1 MTLALKGPRMRPS
14 HPKRAYGAA
23 VVLFLVLFLFF
34 GAFDRAGAPSTG
46 GPSHAAAQE
55 DETATEIPP
64 EIPTE
69 TPTDIPTEIPTEIP
83 TDIPTEFPTDIPTD
97 IPTATDT
104 PVEVP
109 TDTPVP
115 TEAPTATST
124 PAPTPGQITI
134 TLHLCPS
141 TIANKDGFNALG
153 GFEQQMA
160 TCPSILLPGNTPVAG
175 AVGGSEASFDLTMAT
190 GAGDTA
196 QNQTLATSI
205 FTPGAR
211 CETDAGFDLDRD
223 GQLATCFDLS
233 GYNLQYAAL
242 GSLMIALGP
251 LPPDTRLGAAG
262 FIPNSGDEHTLKRT
276 TKEGTIE
283 LDTTGDDNVRL
294 NVFLFSKAPTPTP
307 VPATATETPTATD
320 TPTETP
326 TATEIPTA
334 TNTPINTPTST
345 ATATAT
351 QVLPTL
357 TATATV
363 AACAPSTRLFVA
375 SADAF
380 VNEASPATN
389 YGIGAEI
396 KMKLAPGQSLE
407 SYLTFTVSGLID
419 PVTSVTLRLASANYA
434 GVDTVSAPDVRLL
447 TGPWSE
453 TGVTWATKPATGAL
467 VARGGLAWGLNAPY
481 SWNVTSAVTGNGTVS
496 LALVGNT
503 TDGATANSREQN
515 SAGAAGKPTLIVT
528 TGGAPAPPPPP
539 PPTVTDTP
547 IATATATATSTPTPT
562 VVKHTT
568 TPGGPGVT
576 LIAAGDIACRPG
588 KAPTGTTCQ
597 QMSTSNAALAANPD
611 SVLAIGDT
619 QYDCGTLADYNAAYD
634 P

>member
-1 MTLALKGPRMRPS
+1 MRPS

-83 TDIPTEFPTDIPTD
+83 TDIPTEIPTDIPTD

-141 TIANKDGFNALG
+141 TIENKEGFNALG

-160 TCPSILLPGNTPVAG
+160 ACPSILLPGNTPVAG

-307 VPATATETPTATD
+307 VPATATATPK
-320 TPTETP
+320 PTQ
-326 TATEIPTA
+326 
-334 TNTPINTPTST
+334 TPTST
-345 ATATAT
+345 PSPTPQASGSGTLQAIALYCTADIDATTLT
-351 QVLPTL
+351 VLPPGEQAEGAEL
-357 TATATV
+357 GD
-363 AACAPSTRLFVA
+363 STCVGGNASFDLYSSGNYVA
-375 SADAF
+375 SI
-380 VNEASPATN
+380 S
-389 YGIGAEI
+389 
-396 KMKLAPGQSLE
+396 
-407 SYLTFTVSGLID
+407 
-419 PVTSVTLRLASANYA
+419 
-434 GVDTVSAPDVRLL
+434 
-447 TGPWSE
+447 
-453 TGVTWATKPATGAL
+453 TGVPGVNFLSDLPAGSYTIADQK
-467 VARGGLAWGLNAPY
+467 
-481 SWNVTSAVTGNGTVS
+481 S
-496 LALVGNT
+496 
-503 TDGATANSREQN
+503 GATADATIADGVTTRSILLSYAATVGDGGSGGLITDDGGTGDASGPSISVGGGLVNDGGISVSGGDGSGGPLIVQDNDSGDTESVTGLVQTG
-515 SAGAAGKPTLIVT
+515 SGAA
-528 TGGAPAPPPPP
+528 
-539 PPTVTDTP
+539 
-547 IATATATATSTPTPT
+547 
-562 VVKHTT
+562 
-568 TPGGPGVT
+568 
-576 LIAAGDIACRPG
+576 
-588 KAPTGTTCQ
+588 
-597 QMSTSNAALAANPD
+597 SNAINLALPLAGFC
-611 SVLAIGDT
+611 VLLL
-619 QYDCGTLADYNAAYD
+619 LAGLRYSQSERLRRRKA
-634 P
+634 